1 MSIAAYNDA
10 AVTLHHGDG
19 RVALA
24 GMADRSVDLV
34 ITDPPYDERTH
45 TMARST
51 GGDVP
56 AGGRALSGGKARFVS
71 WTLQDQYEVFTEF
84 GRIARR
90 WVIAS
95 VPFSVAAAFDE
106 DPPEG
111 LRCLRVGAWIKTQP
125 MPIFS
130 ADRPAMGW
138 ETFVCLHR
146 DDAKPAWNNGGRAL
160 NYVGPTAQGT
170 GHPTAK
176 PLPMIRSW
184 VTAFSHPGDLIL
196 DPFVGS
202 GTTLIAAR
210 AENRQ
215 AIGYEDD
222 ADSVRIAVGRLGG
235 VPTTL
240 PKDDQD
246 NLFSIGATA

>member
-1 MSIAAYNDA
+1 MTDRAYSDA
-10 AVTLHHGDG
+10 AVSLIHGDG
-19 RVALA
+19 RAALTT
-24 GMADRSVDLV
+24 MRDRSVDLV

-51 GGDVP
+51 GADVP

-71 WTLQDQYEVFTEF
+71 WTLEDQYDVFTHL
-84 GRIARR
+84 GRITRR

-106 DPPEG
+106 RPPEG

-146 DDAKPAWNNGGRAL
+146 DDVKPSWNNGGRAL

-176 PLPMIRSW
+176 PLPMIRQW
-184 VTAFSHPGDLIL
+184 VTAFSNPGDLIL

-210 AENRQ
+210 KEARKGL
-215 AIGYEDD
+215 AYEED
-222 ADSVRIAVGRLGG
+222 ADSIRIAVGRLGG
-235 VPTTL
+235 IPTSH

-246 NLFSIGATA
+246 NLFGQIGA